1 MKTEIWRGPFKGA
14 KIGLLAGLCLSAPYL
29 AIGAL
34 GDTELNKSLGYSLLL
49 VGFPTLFA
57 IVPVIERLGLQGG
70 TREAVLL
77 LLLTLSL
84 NGLLWGTVVGTVV
97 TLVSMGRR
105 KWLRDARPLCR
116 PGKAGPS

>member
-1 MKTEIWRGPFKGA
+1 MKTEIGRAALKGA
-14 KIGLLAGLCLSAPYL
+14 KVGLLAGLCLSAPYL

-57 IVPVIERLGLQGG
+57 IVPAIEWLGVQGG
-70 TREAVLL
+70 TREGVLL

-84 NGLLWGTVVGTVV
+84 NGVLWGTVVGTVV
-97 TLVSMGRR
+97 TLASMGRR

-116 PGKAGPS
+116 RGNAGPS